1 MPYYKSSDN
10 YTQAIQAMFSFSGK
24 AIENL
29 FEQKTN
35 ESGLPYE
42 YDLLSP
48 DDFQSGLDRIRYQ
61 YICSGRRFLMDWV
74 HEQPET
80 RHCGDGSFNYT
91 HEGKTYE
98 FHGLGMDYA
107 VVLPE
112 KELQDYVYLIRAL
125 ASANDLGDMPE
136 GERLNVKENRSYWL
150 KIVKRAMAA
159 NAQDLLSHD
168 EVVRLGHALHFTLA
182 QIRQF
187 SFRTLQDDG
196 FSVSRSEDLIDI
208 FCFSAPEWNSCY
220 QARRLKERYR
230 EMTKNI
236 AKIPLEEKDRDQNFT
251 ELVYEQFLTEESI
264 RKRFSGGEEF
274 MEWMVENAPYLDLP
288 GKTACDIFRKLTSF
302 SYELLEMHG
311 DSRGVTAG
319 YSAEDRMLS
328 ETTNR
333 FRGSDYD
340 VYFKDAVED
349 YVFSDASLPETAEWE
364 DAVDRIQ
371 DHLFRNYNF
380 TFSYFSGSPEDESL
394 EYGKKKLEIN
404 VQNKQILWGV
414 PVVAKDKRTSRDV
427 LGGERLLLLLKGELP
442 VEKPDLMMM
451 LWFVCNLYWEWAD
464 FGEREEF
471 ADQVDEFIDL
481 SNELLE
487 HCYLPLFYA
496 PHIMEYCMLGAMVA
510 AYAADYEAGVL
521 NYYEWFCESLK

>member
-112 KELQDYVYLIRAL
+112 KELQDYVYLIREL

-196 FSVSRSEDLIDI
+196 F
-208 FCFSAPEWNSCY
+208 
-220 QARRLKERYR
+220 
-230 EMTKNI
+230 
-236 AKIPLEEKDRDQNFT
+236 PLPAH
-251 ELVYEQFLTEESI
+251 
-264 RKRFSGGEEF
+264 GE
-274 MEWMVENAPYLDLP
+274 
-288 GKTACDIFRKLTSF
+288 
-302 SYELLEMHG
+302 
-311 DSRGVTAG
+311 
-319 YSAEDRMLS
+319 
-328 ETTNR
+328 
-333 FRGSDYD
+333 
-340 VYFKDAVED
+340 
-349 YVFSDASLPETAEWE
+349 
-364 DAVDRIQ
+364 Q
-371 DHLFRNYNF
+371 DH
-380 TFSYFSGSPEDESL
+380 
-394 EYGKKKLEIN
+394 
-404 VQNKQILWGV
+404 
-414 PVVAKDKRTSRDV
+414 
-427 LGGERLLLLLKGELP
+427 
-442 VEKPDLMMM
+442 
-451 LWFVCNLYWEWAD
+451 
-464 FGEREEF
+464 
-471 ADQVDEFIDL
+471 DQ
-481 SNELLE
+481 
-487 HCYLPLFYA
+487 
-496 PHIMEYCMLGAMVA
+496 
-510 AYAADYEAGVL
+510 
-521 NYYEWFCESLK
+521 